1 MGGGDLGCLEA
12 AVKMVIDFVDIIGVH
27 ELIGLIHREIFLK
40 IKIFLMQKYVTNDA
54 R

>member
-1 MGGGDLGCLEA
+1 MGCLEA

-40 IKIFLMQKYVTNDA
+40 IKIFLMQRYVTNDA